1 MATILQVL
9 GALGIS
15 IGAGF
20 IYPPVGIILA
30 GTFALLFGLAA
41 RKEITKCSTIF
52 SSPASYQL
60 SDHLGHRWRH

>member
-30 GTFALLFGLAA
+30 GVFALLFGLALE
-41 RKEITKCSTIF
+41 RK
-52 SSPASYQL
+52 
-60 SDHLGHRWRH
+60 